1 MSNVEGTHRI
11 QFKGGTMLSA
21 EPVSGRLRRESVSLF
36 QTAKRVRGI
45 GLKWLP
51 LARLIEKV
59 ALELHAKACYAELE
73 ERDK

>member
-1 MSNVEGTHRI
+1 MANVSGTYRTRY
-11 QFKGGTMLSA
+11 KGGTTLDV

-73 ERDK
+73 EHE